1 MNLKTIKRMW
11 LLCCILS
18 ISMSFSQT
26 GVQNYLTAN
35 GNKLVDKRGQ
45 TVYLTGVNWFG
56 FETSNMFPHGIW
68 TRDMKSVL
76 KQIKDLGFNTIRI
89 PWCNQMLNASST
101 IKINSYGTDSYSG
114 VSPMN
119 EIEGTKTK
127 PIELLDI
134 IVDWCQAN
142 NMKIILDNH
151 SKKTDGFL
159 NEGLW
164 YTDGYDEARWITD
177 WVFLANR
184 YKGKSAMIGCDL
196 KNEPHQSTWGN
207 SNPLTDFNKASE
219 RCGNAILQA
228 NPELLIF
235 VEGVA
240 KYNGETSWW
249 GGQLKGAKDFPVVL
263 SNPKKLVYSPHE
275 YGPEIFVQTWF
286 NDPTFPNN
294 MAGVWNNNFDYLYQ
308 NNTAPLFVGEFGI
321 KDQNANGGK
330 ALTWFKTF
338 AKFMGGKYNW
348 TYWSLNP
355 NSGDTGGIL
364 TDDWTTVNQ
373 WKMDVLKPY
382 LQPLIPNVVNGTV
395 GNQAPT
401 ASFTTDKTSGT
412 PPLTV
417 KFDATNSSDP
427 EGGALTYSWDF
438 GDTTATGTAKI
449 VSHVYATVGT
459 FKAVL
464 TVKDPQNATSTS
476 FVNIVVANVTTTSS
490 TITASVVGAN
500 GTISPTG
507 AVSVLNGTNK
517 TFTITPNSGYQID
530 AVSVNNLSVGA
541 VSSYTFTNVTT
552 NQSISATFKA
562 VVVGN
567 NCLLARFNVPRATA
581 LPNISNVS
589 FSKVYTLGQGAPNL
603 SNVTNAVVNWDLT
616 NNGLYQLSFNTNN
629 GIPNWYIDMRSNV
642 QNFAQPQ
649 SAITFAGTGIIGLD
663 GNKYYVNLEGSNIVL
678 VEITGKHAIYFSNSA
693 TPPVG
698 CATTARLASQSTT
711 TNSPLEILNAYP
723 NPIIDF
729 LKVDVSGKA
738 KSKQIIIYDLS
749 GKMALQK
756 QVNPNTEEETLDMSK
771 LPTGLYQLIFTADN
785 NVTVKSLIK
794 Q

>member
-1 MNLKTIKRMW
+1 MYSKVFKRM
-11 LLCCILS
+11 LLFSIILNFTLA
-18 ISMSFSQT
+18 FSQG
-26 GVQNYLTAN
+26 GVQNYLTAS

-45 TVYLTGVNWFG
+45 TVYLSGVNWFG
-56 FETSNMFPHGIW
+56 FETGNMFPHGIW
-68 TRDMKSVL
+68 SRDMKSVL
-76 KQIKDLGFNTIRI
+76 KQVKDLGFNTIRI
-89 PWCNQMLNASST
+89 PWCNQMLNAASI
-101 IKINSYGTDSYSG
+101 IKINSYGTDPYSG

-119 EIEGTKTK
+119 EVEATKTK

-142 NMKIILDNH
+142 SMKIILDNH

-207 SNPLTDFNKASE
+207 TRPLTDFNKAAE

-240 KYNGETSWW
+240 EYNGEKSWW

-275 YGPEIFVQTWF
+275 YGPEIFVQSWF

-294 MAGVWNNNFDYLYQ
+294 MAAVWNNNFDFLYQ
-308 NNTAPLFVGEFGI
+308 SNTAPMFVGEFGI
-321 KDQNANGGK
+321 KDQNAAGGK

-338 AKFMGGKYNW
+338 TKFMGGKYHW

-364 TDDWTTVNQ
+364 TDDWTTINQ

-401 ASFTTDKTSGT
+401 AVFTTDKTSGA

-417 KFDATNSSDP
+417 KFDASNSSDP
-427 EGGALTYSWDF
+427 EAGALTYSWDF
-438 GDTTATGTAKI
+438 GDSTATGTGKI
-449 VSHVYATVGT
+449 VSHVYANAGV

-464 TVKDPQNATSTS
+464 TVKDPQNAAGTS
-476 FVNIVVANVTTTSS
+476 FVNITVSITTTSS
-490 TITASVVGAN
+490 TITATAGAN

-507 AVSVLNGTNK
+507 AVSVVNGTNK
-517 TFTITPNSGYQID
+517 TFTITPNIGYQID
-530 AVSVNNLSVGA
+530 AVLINGTSVGAVTTYTFANVTANQSIAASFKAIVVGGDGCLLTRFGVPRTGALPDVNNLSY
-541 VSSYTFTNVTT
+541 S
-552 NQSISATFKA
+552 KA
-562 VVVGN
+562 
-567 NCLLARFNVPRATA
+567 
-581 LPNISNVS
+581 
-589 FSKVYTLGQGAPNL
+589 YTLGAGAPNL
-603 SNVTNAVVNWDLT
+603 SNVSSAVVNWNLT

-629 GIPNWYIDMRSNV
+629 GTPSWWIDMRGNV
-642 QNFAQPQ
+642 QNFAQAKP
-649 SAITFAGTGIIGLD
+649 AITFSGTGIANLD
-663 GNKYYVNLEGSNIVL
+663 GNKYYVNLVDSNNVVF
-678 VEITGKHAIYFSNSA
+678 VEVTGKHAIYFSNS
-693 TPPVG
+693 
-698 CATTARLASQSTT
+698 TTAPAGCSAAVVS
-711 TNSPLEILNAYP
+711 NNPVIEILKTAP
-723 NPIIDF
+723 NPAIDYIR
-729 LKVDVSGKA
+729 VDVSRKA
-738 KSKQIIIYDLS
+738 SAKQIIIQDLT
-749 GKMALQK
+749 GRILMQK
-756 QVNPNTEEETLDMSK
+756 DINPNIDEYTLDATK
-771 LPTGLYQLIFTADN
+771 LPKGLYKIVFKYDQ
-785 NVTVKSLIK
+785 NVLTKSVMK

>member
-1 MNLKTIKRMW
+1 MNLKTIKRIW
-11 LLCCILS
+11 FLCCILS
-18 ISMSFSQT
+18 FSISFSQT
-26 GVQNYLTAN
+26 GIQNYLSTN

-45 TVYLTGVNWFG
+45 TVYLSGVNWFG

-89 PWCNQMLNASST
+89 PWCNQMLNANST
-101 IKINSYGTDSYSG
+101 IKINSFGTDAYSG

-164 YTDGYDEARWITD
+164 YTDGYNEARWITD

-308 NNTAPLFVGEFGI
+308 SNTAPLFVGEFGI

-338 AKFMGGKYNW
+338 TKFMGGKYHW

-364 TDDWTTVNQ
+364 TDDWTTINQ

-382 LQPLIPNVVNGTV
+382 LQPLIPNVVNGG
-395 GNQAPT
+395 GNQAPI

-417 KFDATNSSDP
+417 KFDASNSSDP
-427 EGGALTYSWDF
+427 EGSLLTYSWDF
-438 GDTTATGTAKI
+438 GDTTAIGTGKT
-449 VSHVYATVGT
+449 VSHVYATTGI

-464 TVKDPQNATSTS
+464 TVKDPQNATTTS
-476 FVNIVVANVTTTSS
+476 FVNITVSSVITSS
-490 TITASVVGAN
+490 TITASAGAN

-507 AVSVLNGTNK
+507 AVIVANGTNK
-517 TFTITPNSGYQID
+517 TFVITPNSGYLID
-530 AVSVNNLSVGA
+530 AVLVNNVSVGA
-541 VSSYTFTNVTT
+541 VPTYAFTNVTT

-581 LPNISNVS
+581 LPNMSNVS

-603 SNVTNAVVNWDLT
+603 SNVTNAVVNWNLS

-642 QNFAQPQ
+642 QNFAQPLP
-649 SAITFAGTGIIGLD
+649 AITFAGSGIVNLD
-663 GNKYYVNLEGSNIVL
+663 GNKYYVNLDGSNIVL
-678 VEITGKHAIYFSNSA
+678 VERTGKHAIYFSNNT
-693 TPPVG
+693 TPPAG
-698 CATTARLASQSTT
+698 CTNATTRFASKSETESTE
-711 TNSPLEILNAYP
+711 LENLSAYP
-723 NPIIDF
+723 IPTKDF
-729 LKVDVSGKA
+729 LMVDVSGVA

-749 GKMALQK
+749 GKIVLQK
-756 QVNPNTEEETLDMSK
+756 EVNTSTSEDTIDMSR
-771 LPTGLYQLIFTADN
+771 LSSGLYKLVFKADD
-785 NVTVKSLIK
+785 NVTTKSVLK

>member
-1 MNLKTIKRMW
+1 MHEKLLKGLLLIGTI
-11 LLCCILS
+11 LT
-18 ISMSFSQT
+18 ISTSFSQT
-26 GVQNYLTAN
+26 GVQNYLTAS
-35 GNKLVDKRGQ
+35 GNKLIDKRGQ
-45 TVYLTGVNWFG
+45 TVYLSGINWFG
-56 FETSNMFPHGIW
+56 FETGNMFPHGIW
-68 TRDMKSVL
+68 SRDMKSVL
-76 KQIKDLGFNTIRI
+76 KQVKDLGFNTIRI
-89 PWCNQMLNASST
+89 PWCNQMLNASTT
-101 IKINSYGTDSYSG
+101 IKINSYGTDPYSG

-207 SNPLTDFNKASE
+207 THPLTDFNKASE

-240 KYNGETSWW
+240 EYNGEKSWW

-263 SNPKKLVYSPHE
+263 SNKNKLVYSPHE
-275 YGPEIFVQTWF
+275 YGPEIFVQSWF

-294 MAGVWNNNFDYLYQ
+294 MNAIWNNNFDYLYQ
-308 NNTAPLFVGEFGI
+308 TNTAPLFVGEFGI
-321 KDQNANGGK
+321 KDQNAAGGK

-338 AKFMGGKYNW
+338 TKFMEGKYSW

-364 TDDWTTVNQ
+364 TDDWTTINQ

-382 LQPLIPNVVNGTV
+382 LQPLIPNVVNGSG

-417 KFDATNSSDP
+417 KFDASNSSDP
-427 EGGALTYSWDF
+427 EGGVLTYSWDF
-438 GDTTATGTAKI
+438 GDSTTAGTGKI
-449 VSHVYATVGT
+449 ATHVYANTGI

-476 FVNIVVANVTTTSS
+476 FVTITVSTNTTSS
-490 TITASVVGAN
+490 TITATAGAN
-500 GTISPTG
+500 GTISTTG
-507 AVSVLNGTNK
+507 AVSVANGTNK
-517 TFTITPNSGYQID
+517 IFTITPNAGYQID
-530 AVSVNNLSVGA
+530 AVLVNGTSIGA
-541 VSSYTFTNVTT
+541 VSNYTFTNVNT
-552 NQSISATFKA
+552 NQTIAVSFKTI
-562 VVVGN
+562 VVGG
-567 NCLLARFNVPRATA
+567 NCLLSRFGVPRATA
-581 LPNISNVS
+581 LSDISNVS
-589 FSKVYTLGQGAPNL
+589 YSKIYTLGQGAPNL
-603 SNVTNAVVNWDLT
+603 ANVTSAVVNWSLA
-616 NNGLYQLSFNTNN
+616 NNGLWQLSFNTNN
-629 GIPNWYIDMRSNV
+629 GTPNWFIDMRNNV
-642 QNFAQPQ
+642 QSFAQPQ
-649 SAITFAGTGIIGLD
+649 PAITFAATGIVNLD
-663 GNKYYVNLEGSNIVL
+663 GNKYYVNLDGNNIVW
-678 VEITGKHAIYFSNSA
+678 VEVTGKHAIYFSNST
-693 TPPVG
+693 TPPTG
-698 CATTARLASQSTT
+698 CAMARLSNNISH
-711 TNSPLEILNAYP
+711 EEDMKIYP
-723 NPIIDF
+723 NPAFDF
-729 LKVDVSGKA
+729 VKVNVSHKGKN
-738 KSKQIIIYDLS
+738 KQIMIYDLS
-749 GKMALQK
+749 GRVVLQK
-756 QVNPNTEEETLDMSK
+756 NMMPDAEEEIIDMSK
-771 LPTGLYQLIFTADN
+771 LPSGLYKLIF
-785 NVTVKSLIK
+785 KSDEKVIAK
-794 Q
+794 TIMRQ

>member
-1 MNLKTIKRMW
+1 MHAKLLKGLLLIGTI
-11 LLCCILS
+11 LT
-18 ISMSFSQT
+18 ISTSFSQT
-26 GVQNYLTAN
+26 GVQNYLTAS
-35 GNKLVDKRGQ
+35 GNKLIDKRGQ
-45 TVYLTGVNWFG
+45 TVYLSGINWFG
-56 FETSNMFPHGIW
+56 FETGNMFPHGIW
-68 TRDMKSVL
+68 SRDMKSVL
-76 KQIKDLGFNTIRI
+76 KQVKDLGFNTIRI
-89 PWCNQMLNASST
+89 PWCNQMLNAGST
-101 IKINSYGTDSYSG
+101 IKINSYGTDPYSG

-119 EIEGTKTK
+119 EVEGTKTK

-240 KYNGETSWW
+240 KYNGETTWW

-275 YGPEIFVQTWF
+275 YGPEIFVQSWF
-286 NDPTFPNN
+286 NDATFTNN
-294 MAGVWNNNFDYLYQ
+294 MNAVWNNNFDYLYQ
-308 NNTAPLFVGEFGI
+308 SNTAPMFVGEFGI

-338 AKFMGGKYNW
+338 TKFIGGKYSW

-364 TDDWTTVNQ
+364 TDDWTTINQ

-382 LQPLIPNVVNGTV
+382 LQPLIPNVVNGSS

-401 ASFTTDKTSGT
+401 ASFTTDKTLGT

-417 KFDATNSSDP
+417 NFDAGNSSDP
-427 EGGALTYSWDF
+427 EGSVLTYSWDF
-438 GDTTATGTAKI
+438 GDSTAAGAGKI
-449 VSHVYATVGT
+449 VSHIYANAGI

-464 TVKDPQNATSTS
+464 TVKDPQNASSTS
-476 FVNIVVANVTTTSS
+476 FVNITVSTTTTTSS
-490 TITASVVGAN
+490 TITATAGAN
-500 GTISPTG
+500 GAISPAG
-507 AVSVLNGTNK
+507 AVSVVNGTNK
-517 TFTITPNSGYQID
+517 IFTITANSGYQID
-530 AVSVNNLSVGA
+530 AVLVNGTSVGA
-541 VSSYTFTNVTT
+541 VATYNFTNVTA
-552 NQSISATFKA
+552 NQSITASFKPITIT
-562 VVVGN
+562 GGS
-567 NCLLARFNVPRATA
+567 CLLTRFGVPRTTP
-581 LPNISNVS
+581 LSDISNVAY
-589 FSKVYTLGQGAPNL
+589 SKIYTLGQGAPNL
-603 SNVTNAVVNWDLT
+603 SNVTSAVVNWSLV

-629 GIPNWYIDMRSNV
+629 GIPSWWIDMKGNV
-642 QNFAQPQ
+642 QNFALANP
-649 SAITFAGTGIIGLD
+649 AITFAATGIVNLD
-663 GNKYYVNLEGSNIVL
+663 GNKYYINLEGNNIVL
-678 VEITGKHAIYFSNSA
+678 VETTGKHAIYFSNSA
-693 TPPVG
+693 TPPTG
-698 CATTARLASQSTT
+698 CGTARLGNTT
-711 TNSPLEILNAYP
+711 ISSSDLKLFP
-723 NPIIDF
+723 NPVDHF
-729 LKVDVSGKA
+729 VKVNVSGEA
-738 KSKQIIIYDLS
+738 KNKQIMIYDLS
-749 GKMALQK
+749 GRVVLQK
-756 QVNPNTEEETLDMSK
+756 NIDANAEEDIIDMSK
-771 LPTGLYQLIFTADN
+771 LPTGLYKLIFKLDENFSAKTI
-785 NVTVKSLIK
+785 LK